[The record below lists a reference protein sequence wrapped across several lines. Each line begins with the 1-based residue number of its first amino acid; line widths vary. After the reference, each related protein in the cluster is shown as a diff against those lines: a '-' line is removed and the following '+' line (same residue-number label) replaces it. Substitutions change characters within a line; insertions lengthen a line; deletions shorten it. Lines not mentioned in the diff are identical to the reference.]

1 MRQVQLTCHTGGA
14 SVETNAG
21 FEGLAMGNVRRV
33 LAGGEALTAVNAGE
47 VEEWRERGGVGV
59 AQGGGGVE
67 RVVSRGE
74 EGCD

>member
-1 MRQVQLTCHTGGA
+1 M
-14 SVETNAG
+14 ETNAG

-33 LAGGEALTAVNAGE
+33 LEGGEALTAVNKGE
-47 VEEWRERGGVGV
+47 VEGWRERGGV
-59 AQGGGGVE
+59 AQGGGGTSGME